1 MISVLQEV
9 NSRESTKNVNL
20 NFSFDTA
27 GYILVIPKAEKKTE
41 IIFVFVKK
49 NHFT

>member
-1 MISVLQEV
+1 MNVPRNYI
-9 NSRESTKNVNL
+9 KNVTL

-27 GYILVIPKAEKKTE
+27 RYILVIPKAEKKTE
-41 IIFVFVKK
+41 IIFVFVKR